1 MDSPDLELVASNSFL
16 RAYARYSGLKV
27 GAALRALRDLL
38 PYPRQGILEKK

>member
-1 MDSPDLELVASNSFL
+1 MDSPDFEFVAYNSFH

-27 GAALRALRDLL
+27 GAALRALRDFL